1 MTINVDKQK
10 KALLDALDRLE
21 TFLSNGD
28 ISLEEYYSR
37 VYPIEYELECIS
49 DIYN

>member
-1 MTINVDKQK
+1 MMTINVDNKI
-10 KALLDALDRLE
+10 KALQDTLDRLE

-37 VYPIEYELECIS
+37 VYPIQYELECLNDS
-49 DIYN
+49 F